1 MTHKGN
7 ISQITITAQDI
18 VDVVI
23 GGSPCQDL
31 SVAGKRAGLKH
42 EANGDNETT
51 RSGLFMEQIR
61 IMKEMRE
68 LDKASGRSGIDI
80 RCRWGVW
87 ENVPGALSS
96 NQGEDFRIVLE
107 EFCKIADPK
116 ASVSRPSNGKWSN
129 SGCIMGDDY
138 SVAWRIMD
146 ARYNGVP
153 QRRRRISL
161 VADFAGQ
168 SAPKILFDEESMHW
182 DFEASQEA
190 WKRASGHAEHCS
202 VGSSGEGLGVGTV
215 GQVYLKFGPETSML
229 WNNIRRLE
237 MRLADSEAEEGRE
250 KECDN
255 LRYQLSEMYDE
266 LNEKIQ
272 HLIKG
277 CTCTAEAFGETGVGY
292 WQEGIQTLR
301 AEGENR
307 PSRPG
312 NCIVEPIQINEQIA
326 TRSNALGE
334 HTGLG
339 IRQQE
344 DHAFTLQAAHP
355 HMVCHEA
362 NTPYKNNYTV
372 GIIDR
377 CGGFVGRQGAG
388 SGSVAYEEH
397 VAPTLRGN
405 ITADIVYAI
414 EGNTIDRNS
423 NKNGKGY
430 GENESPTPNTQDRH
444 AVVYDAR
451 GNGDGATCCTITGDH
466 CNRVTDYTPLVTAI
480 DCRNAC
486 GNEELSATLQAKP
499 NGGFSYN
506 CINPVCYEVHCFGEY
521 REGVGTLRASGGDCG
536 NGSEALVVSGFF
548 DKQRIGQYGIGE
560 TSSTLS
566 ARDYKDASDLICTKT
581 DNKYIVR
588 RLTPLECSRLQGL
601 QDDWCVVPP
610 QETVSDEDLAFWKP
624 FWDEWMQINGKKP
637 KTENQITKW
646 LMSEVSESAQYQM
659 YGNGI
664 AAPQWFWVCGRVI
677 ETYGEKKPTM
687 ASLFDGTGSFPWIW
701 NSILEGEYTVWSS
714 EVNPEA
720 IRVSKYRIG

>member
-1 MTHKGN
+1 MLHYGN
-7 ISQITITAQDI
+7 ISNIQITPNDI

-42 EANGDNETT
+42 AANGDDETT
-51 RSGLFMEQIR
+51 RSGLFIEQIR

-68 LDKASGRSGIDI
+68 LDKASGRAGIDI
-80 RCRWGVW
+80 RCRYGVW

-96 NQGEDFRIVLE
+96 NHGEDFRIVLE
-107 EFCKIADPK
+107 EFCKIADPN
-116 ASVSRPSNGKWSN
+116 ASVPRPANGKWNN

-168 SAPKILFDEESMHW
+168 SAPKILFDEEGMHW
-182 DFEASQEA
+182 DFETSQEA
-190 WKRASGHAEHCS
+190 WKRASAHAE
-202 VGSSGEGLGVGTV
+202 GST
-215 GQVYLKFGPETSML
+215 
-229 WNNIRRLE
+229 
-237 MRLADSEAEEGRE
+237 GR
-250 KECDN
+250 
-255 LRYQLSEMYDE
+255 
-266 LNEKIQ
+266 
-272 HLIKG
+272 G
-277 CTCTAEAFGETGVGY
+277 C
-292 WQEGIQTLR
+292 
-301 AEGENR
+301 
-307 PSRPG
+307 
-312 NCIVEPIQINEQIA
+312 
-326 TRSNALGE
+326 
-334 HTGLG
+334 
-339 IRQQE
+339 
-344 DHAFTLQAAHP
+344 AA
-355 HMVCHEA
+355 
-362 NTPYKNNYTV
+362 
-372 GIIDR
+372 
-377 CGGFVGRQGAG
+377 GFVGRQGAQ
-388 SGSVAYEEH
+388 SGGVAFELEF
-397 VAPTLRGN
+397 APTLRST
-405 ITADIVYAI
+405 ITLETVTSL

-430 GENESPTPNTQDRH
+430 GENEAPTLNTQDRH

-506 CINPVCYEVHCFGEY
+506 CINPVCYEAHRFEEY

-610 QETVSDEDLAFWKP
+610 QETVSDEDLSFWKP
-624 FWDEWMQINGKKP
+624 FWDEWMQINVKKP

-664 AAPQWFWVCGRVI
+664 AAPQWFWVCGRII